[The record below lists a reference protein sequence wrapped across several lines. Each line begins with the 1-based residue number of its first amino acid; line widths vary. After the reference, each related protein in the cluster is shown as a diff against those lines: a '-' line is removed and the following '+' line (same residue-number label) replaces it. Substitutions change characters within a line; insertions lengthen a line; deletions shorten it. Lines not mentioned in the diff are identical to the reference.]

1 MLDAGN
7 TNLSLRDFC
16 PDVEMVDAG
25 NPNLSLRD
33 LCQQAVKVEGVVLWQ
48 TSR

>member
-7 TNLSLRDFC
+7 KHLSLGGFC

-25 NPNLSLRD
+25 NTHLSLRD
-33 LCQQAVKVEGVVLWQ
+33 LCP
-48 TSR
+48 